1 MEHARP
7 PSALSMAE
15 GGPVSRAHAWKRW
28 KQQFMIFLKASGVQ
42 TEPASVQSSLLINL
56 IGPDGFDVY
65 ETFTFE
71 KEEDKDDIRVL
82 LKKFDAYFDTKGNI
96 TLTRYKF
103 FTRVQEDGESIQHAA
118 QTRASGAGASVRA
131 VVNRCDACGSMR
143 CAEGRCSAARAEC
156 FVCGNKG
163 HFARMCKLKQSNYYS
178 KNRRVYELECH
189 NNHSDDSADGTL
201 LYVSAIEKDTD
212 HCDEWFELSG
222 IIVDGS

>member
-103 FTRVQEDGESIQHAA
+103 FTRVQEDGESIQQYVTAL
-118 QTRASGAGASVRA
+118 RLISKYC
-131 VVNRCDACGSMR
+131 NF
-143 CAEGRCSAARAEC
+143 ARLEEELIKDRI
-156 FVCGNKG
+156 VCGV
-163 HFARMCKLKQSNYYS
+163 R
-178 KNRRVYELECH
+178 
-189 NNHSDDSADGTL
+189 NHAIRDRL
-201 LYVSAIEKDTD
+201 LRCED
-212 HCDEWFELSG
+212 
-222 IIVDGS
+222 